1 MGTINRI
8 KLTMTITVPEFF
20 NQNGIIFRPES
31 GGHEL
36 RIICP
41 FCGNEK
47 QKCYVQASTGVYYC
61 FHCGIAGKFTSLAER
76 LKLPA
81 PNIEL
86 AEYKPQEDTYPLTP
100 IDPEIIADNHKALL
114 DTSILMEY
122 LKSKRGLKEETIKK
136 FKLGFDGRNI
146 TIPIL
151 QGNGD
156 CMNFKLR
163 PDPTK
168 LSTGNIKEFSI
179 PGRGRAGLYNEKVLS
194 HKQERVIICEGLFDC
209 MLLTQYGYA
218 SVTST
223 SGATCFP
230 KEWIDYFQDCDKIYL
245 CFDNDLNN
253 AGQKAANK
261 IAQLFYSERGNKVWV
276 ISLPPLIQPE
286 TKLDV
291 ADFFLKRGKE
301 KTDFTTLLTGAQKHL
316 ATLEYGQYDFETLSD
331 LYQTEFP
338 PDQWIVEHFLP
349 EQSICCIA
357 GLPGTMKSYF
367 TNYLVSCM
375 IQGKPLL
382 NKFAVKKIPVLF
394 IDKENRR
401 ARIKS
406 RLQLLGAP
414 DSKEIYFLRGNFLFD
429 DPSALSV
436 VENFIVS
443 HGIKL
448 VILDTLV
455 RMHQREENDASEMN
469 KVFQGLHRLNVAGAT
484 VLFIH
489 HFRKPANGYGAV
501 GDVKEMLR
509 GSGDILAQLDTYF
522 TLQIVDGLFLKC
534 EFGKS
539 RDEGLIKPFLIEAV
553 FEQDATHF
561 TYLKELEQD
570 DRITTIA
577 REDEVFFYICKNN
590 PTRKQLFAA
599 FDGRIS
605 TSTIDRIIK
614 ILKDTKKITQMTN
627 GNKEFIYVENREI
640 GLE

>member
-1 MGTINRI
+1 
-8 KLTMTITVPEFF
+8 MTVTVPEFF
-20 NQNGIIFRPES
+20 NQNSIVFKPES

-41 FCGNEK
+41 FCQNPK
-47 QKCYVQASTGVYYC
+47 QKCYVQATTGVYYC
-61 FHCGIAGKFTSLAER
+61 FHCGVAGRFTSLAER

-81 PNIEL
+81 PNVEL

-100 IDPEIIADNHKALL
+100 IDPEIIEENAENLL
-114 DTSILMEY
+114 KNENLLAY
-122 LKSKRGLKEETIKK
+122 LLTKRGLRIETVKK

-146 TIPIL
+146 VIPVL

-156 CMNFKLR
+156 CFNFKLR
-163 PDPTK
+163 PDPTRPA
-168 LSTGNIKEFSI
+168 TGAIKEFSI
-179 PGRGRAGLYNEKVLS
+179 PGRGRVGLFNEKVLS
-194 HKQERVIICEGLFDC
+194 RKQDRVVVCEGLFDC

-218 SVTST
+218 AVTST
-223 SGATCFP
+223 GGATNFS
-230 KEWIDYFQDCDKIYL
+230 KEWIDYFQDCEKIYL

-261 IAQLFYSERGNKVWV
+261 IAQLFYSERGNKVWT
-276 ISLPPLIQPE
+276 ISLPPLISPE
-286 TKLDV
+286 TKIDV
-291 ADFFLKRGKE
+291 SDFFLKRGKE
-301 KTDFTTLLTGAQKHL
+301 KSDFTALLTGAQKHL
-316 ATLEYGQYDFETLSD
+316 ATLEFGQYDFETISD

-375 IQGKPLL
+375 MKNEPLFGKF
-382 NKFAVKKIPVLF
+382 KTKHIPVLF

-401 ARIKS
+401 SRIKS

-414 DSKEIYFLRGNFLFD
+414 DSKEVYFLRGNFLFD
-429 DPSALSV
+429 DTGAISV

-469 KVFQGLHRLNVAGAT
+469 RVFQGLHRLTVAGAT

-489 HFRKPANGYGAV
+489 HFRKPATGYGAV
-501 GDVKEMLR
+501 GDVREMLR

-522 TLQIVDGLFLKC
+522 TLQIVEGLFLKC

-539 RDEGLIKPFLIEAV
+539 RDEGLIKPFLIEAI
-553 FEQDATHF
+553 FDQDATF
-561 TYLKELEQD
+561 FNYLKELEQD
-570 DRITTIA
+570 DRINTIA
-577 REDEVFFYICKNN
+577 REDEIFFYITKNN
-590 PTRKQLFAA
+590 PTRNQLLAA
-599 FDGRIS
+599 FEGRIS
-605 TSTIDRIIK
+605 RGAIDRILK
-614 ILKDTKKITQMTN
+614 ILKETAKVVTMTN
-627 GNKEFIYVENREI
+627 ANKELIYIENRESNI
-640 GLE
+640 LE